1 MAFPVHLRATRNGPR
16 LGAWLLCCFAL
27 TNSASKTWAQTPAT
41 QGAAVQDRAQQGQAQ
56 QGTAGQEQTQ
66 QSPPAQ
72 SQPEAGQAEPAQA
85 APAQPSDGAGTG
97 TALAAAGSHP
107 VETAPSKRHLRQAE
121 DAYLAGANKLQR
133 DDLIGAEREFTRAQ
147 KLDPGNRD
155 YAIAISLARQHRL
168 TELVQQAGKARQE
181 GNRQKA
187 EKLLAQARA
196 IDPENPIVIEHSGPD
211 LAKTASAA
219 QAPDAASGHI
229 ASDQAS
235 GKPGDKAGG
244 ALPGPLADRARLLSG
259 GEEREPWSIQAPEL
273 EGAIHLAP
281 SDAVKSF
288 HLNGLSPDLLRDV
301 ASAYGI
307 RAIVDD
313 SVERKNINFDLE
325 NVNYQQAMDV
335 LMEMAHVIAVPVDE
349 TSVLVAHDL
358 PSNRLLMERLVEE
371 TIYLPGSTQEQI
383 NDMANVARNIFGVR
397 QATAQVA
404 TGSIVV
410 RAPQEVLATMNR
422 VLEDLMDATGEV
434 MIEVKMYEVD
444 TSRMANTGANIPTA
458 AGIYNVDQAA
468 TALVN
473 ANQTLVQ
480 QAIAQG
486 LGNPPI
492 TATSSELTIAGEL
505 IASGLVQSSLF
516 NSTIGVIGGG
526 TMMTGITETGNI
538 SFNLGLNSS
547 DTRTLDDVQMRVA
560 DRQTANFREG
570 TRYPITSSTYS
581 SGLSTAASALS
592 NKTINGVNVA
602 SLLSQYAGGSSMTI
616 PQVTYED
623 LGVTLNATP
632 VILKSGQIN
641 MKLDLKIESLTGST
655 SDGNPI
661 LGNREFKSDITVM
674 EGESVLMVSYVSKTE
689 SAAMSGIPGLSELP
703 GFQLPVTQDI
713 QKDTNQLVMV
723 VTPHVVRRRSDMV
736 ASPRIAYRGQAA
748 N

>member
-1 MAFPVHLRATRNGPR
+1 MAFPNHLRATRSGPR
-16 LGAWLLCCFAL
+16 LGAWLLCCFVL

-41 QGAAVQDRAQQGQAQ
+41 QAPAVQDRAQQGQAQ
-56 QGTAGQEQTQ
+56 QGAAGQEQQ
-66 QSPPAQ
+66 RPPAQ
-72 SQPEAGQAEPAQA
+72 SQPEAGQAESAQA
-85 APAQPSDGAGTG
+85 APAQPADGAGAG
-97 TALAAAGSHP
+97 TALAAAGSHS
-107 VETAPSKRHLRQAE
+107 VETAPNKRHLRQAE

-181 GNRQKA
+181 GNPQKA

-219 QAPDAASGHI
+219 QAPDAASGQA
-229 ASDQAS
+229 ASDQAA

-244 ALPGPLADRARLLSG
+244 ALPEPLADRARMLSA
-259 GEEREPWSIQAPEL
+259 GEASEPWQIQAPAL
-273 EGAIHLAP
+273 EGAIRLAP

-288 HLNGLSPDLLRDV
+288 HLSGPSPDLLRDV

-307 RAIVDD
+307 RAIVDN
-313 SVERKNINFDLE
+313 SVEQKNFSFDLE
-325 NVNYQQAMDV
+325 NVNYARAMEV
-335 LMEMAHVIAVPVDE
+335 LKEMAHVIVVPVDE
-349 TSVLVAHDL
+349 TSVLVARDL

-383 NDMANVARNIFGVR
+383 NDMANVARNIFEVR
-397 QATAQVA
+397 QTTAQVA

-422 VLEDLMDATGEV
+422 VLEDLIDATGEV
-434 MIEVKMYEVD
+434 MVEVKMYEVD
-444 TSRMANTGANIPTA
+444 TSHTVNAGANIPTA

-486 LGNPPI
+486 LGSPPI
-492 TATSSELTIAGEL
+492 TATSSALTIAGEL
-505 IASGLVQSSLF
+505 IASGLVQSSLLS
-516 NSTIGVIGGG
+516 STIGVIGGG

-538 SFNLGLNSS
+538 AFNLGLNSS

-703 GFQLPVTQDI
+703 GFQMPVTQNI

-723 VTPHVVRRRSDMV
+723 VTPHVVRRRSDLL

>member
-1 MAFPVHLRATRNGPR
+1 MPNHLRATRSGPR

-27 TNSASKTWAQTPAT
+27 TNSASKTWAQAPAP
-41 QGAAVQDRAQQGQAQ
+41 QAPAVQDRAQQGQAQ
-56 QGTAGQEQTQ
+56 QGAAGPEQTQ
-66 QSPPAQ
+66 QSQPAQ

-85 APAQPSDGAGTG
+85 ALVQPADGAGSG
-97 TALAAAGSHP
+97 TALVAAGSHP
-107 VETAPSKRHLRQAE
+107 VETAPGKRHLRQAE

-181 GNRQKA
+181 GNPQKA

-211 LAKTASAA
+211 LGKTAGAA
-219 QAPDAASGHI
+219 LAPDAASGQA
-229 ASDQAS
+229 ASDQAA

-244 ALPGPLADRARLLSG
+244 ALPDPLADRARILSA
-259 GEEREPWSIQAPEL
+259 GEAIEPWQIQAPAL
-273 EGAIHLAP
+273 EGAIRLAP

-288 HLNGLSPDLLRDV
+288 HLSGTSPDLLRDV

-307 RAIVDD
+307 RAIVDN
-313 SVERKNINFDLE
+313 SVEQRNFSFDLE
-325 NVNYQQAMDV
+325 NVNYGKAMEM
-335 LMEMAHVIAVPVDE
+335 LKEMAHVIVVPVDE
-349 TSVLVAHDL
+349 TSVLVARDL

-371 TIYLPGSTQEQI
+371 TIYLPGSTQDQI
-383 NDMANVARNIFGVR
+383 NDMANVARNIFEVR
-397 QATAQVA
+397 QTTAQVA

-422 VLEDLMDATGEV
+422 VLEDLIDATGEV
-434 MIEVKMYEVD
+434 MVEVKMYEVD
-444 TSRMANTGANIPTA
+444 TSRTTNAGANIPTA

-468 TALVN
+468 TALVS
-473 ANQTLVQ
+473 AHPTLVQ

-486 LGNPPI
+486 LVSP
-492 TATSSELTIAGEL
+492 TASSLTIAGEL
-505 IASGLVQSSLF
+505 IASGLVQSSLLS
-516 NSTIGVIGGG
+516 STIGVIGGG

-538 SFNLGLNSS
+538 AFNLGLNSS
-547 DTRTLDDVQMRVA
+547 DTRTLDNVQMRVA

-592 NKTINGVNVA
+592 NKSINGVNVA

-632 VILKSGQIN
+632 AILKSGQIN

-661 LGNREFKSDITVM
+661 LGNREFKSDITVR

-703 GFQLPVTQDI
+703 GFQMPVTQDI
-713 QKDTNQLVMV
+713 QKETNQLVMV
-723 VTPHVVRRRSDMV
+723 VTPHVVRRRSDML
-736 ASPRIAYRGQAA
+736 ASPRITYRAQAA

>member
-1 MAFPVHLRATRNGPR
+1 MAFPIHLRATRSGPR

-41 QGAAVQDRAQQGQAQ
+41 QAPAVQDRAQQGQAQ
-56 QGTAGQEQTQ
+56 QGAAGQEQTQ

-72 SQPEAGQAEPAQA
+72 SQPEAGQAESTQA
-85 APAQPSDGAGTG
+85 APAQPADGAGAG

-211 LAKTASAA
+211 LGKTASAA
-219 QAPDAASGHI
+219 QAPDAASGQA
-229 ASDQAS
+229 ASDQAA

-244 ALPGPLADRARLLSG
+244 ALPDPLADRARMLSA
-259 GEEREPWSIQAPEL
+259 GEASGPWQIQAPAL
-273 EGAIHLAP
+273 EGAIRLAP

-288 HLNGLSPDLLRDV
+288 HLSGTSPDLLRDV

-307 RAIVDD
+307 RAIVDN
-313 SVERKNINFDLE
+313 SVEQKNFSFDLE
-325 NVNYQQAMDV
+325 NVNYGKAMDV
-335 LMEMAHVIAVPVDE
+335 LMEMAHVIVVPVDE

-404 TGSIVV
+404 SGSIVV

-422 VLEDLMDATGEV
+422 VLEDLIDVTGEV
-434 MIEVKMYEVD
+434 MVEVKMYEVD
-444 TSRMANTGANIPTA
+444 TSRTANAGANIPTA
-458 AGIYNVDQAA
+458 AGIYNVNQAA

-486 LGNPPI
+486 LVNPPI
-492 TATSSELTIAGEL
+492 TGC
-505 IASGLVQSSLF
+505 Q
-516 NSTIGVIGGG
+516 
-526 TMMTGITETGNI
+526 
-538 SFNLGLNSS
+538 
-547 DTRTLDDVQMRVA
+547 
-560 DRQTANFREG
+560 
-570 TRYPITSSTYS
+570 
-581 SGLSTAASALS
+581 
-592 NKTINGVNVA
+592 
-602 SLLSQYAGGSSMTI
+602 
-616 PQVTYED
+616 
-623 LGVTLNATP
+623 
-632 VILKSGQIN
+632 
-641 MKLDLKIESLTGST
+641 
-655 SDGNPI
+655 
-661 LGNREFKSDITVM
+661 
-674 EGESVLMVSYVSKTE
+674 
-689 SAAMSGIPGLSELP
+689 
-703 GFQLPVTQDI
+703 
-713 QKDTNQLVMV
+713 
-723 VTPHVVRRRSDMV
+723 H
-736 ASPRIAYRGQAA
+736 AYRLRAS
-748 N
+748 